1 VVPEAVRSEKS
12 NRRHSRLRRSRLTS
26 FERALA
32 SYQRL
37 TKRTLLELL
46 PQGGPPYLYDLVAS
60 YPGRASKG
68 LRAALCFATCAAL
81 GGNPRQALNSAVA
94 IELFHNAFL
103 IHDDVQDGSYRRRG
117 EPTLFL
123 EHGVPI
129 AVNVGNATNL
139 LGLRR
144 LMENRGLLGPQCTW
158 KIVEETELMMRR
170 SLEGQA
176 LELAWIR
183 DNVCELDVKDYL
195 QMCLKKTSWY
205 SFIYPMRIGGL
216 IAQSGRLEPHQ
227 FYTFGWY
234 MGAAFQIQDD
244 VLNLAGAYERYG
256 KEIGGDLW
264 EGKRTLM
271 LIHLLQH
278 CSEPQRSELESFLA
292 TPRAKRTSASVRRVY
307 ELMLRYGSIEY
318 ARSASR
324 HLAGAA
330 LLEGLKAF
338 RRVPDSKEK
347 RFILEMVLYVV
358 QRDW

>member
-1 VVPEAVRSEKS
+1 VGEAVQSAAADRVA
-12 NRRHSRLRRSRLTS
+12 RRSHWHRKT

-32 SYQRL
+32 KYQKITTRALLRL
-37 TKRTLLELL
+37 VPE
-46 PQGGPPYLYDLVAS
+46 QGPPYLYDLVPA
-60 YPGRASKG
+60 YPSRASKG

-94 IELFHNAFL
+94 IELFHNGFL

-117 EPTLFL
+117 AATLYRD
-123 EHGVPI
+123 HGVSI

-139 LGLRR
+139 LALRR
-144 LMENRGLLGPQCTW
+144 LMENRSILGPENSW

-183 DNVCELDVKDYL
+183 DNVCDLNVADYL

-205 SFIYPMRIGGL
+205 SFIYPMRVGGL
-216 IAQSGRLEPHQ
+216 IAQSGQLGPNQ
-227 FYTFGWY
+227 FFSFGWY

-244 VLNLAGAYERYG
+244 ILNLAGTYERYG

-271 LIHLLQH
+271 LIHLLKH
-278 CSEPQRSELESFLA
+278 CSDYERHNIQRFLA
-292 TPRAKRTSASVRRVY
+292 SPRAQRTATSVTCIH
-307 ELMLRYGSIEY
+307 ELMSRYGSIEY
-318 ARSASR
+318 ARKASR
-324 HLAGAA
+324 QLAGAA
-330 LLEGLKAF
+330 LLEGLAAF
-338 RRVPDSKEK
+338 RDVPDSMEK

-358 QRDW
+358 DRDW